1 LTRFWLFRLLSL
13 VAALT
18 LWLTVTGHTQESG
31 ISCDALEVG
40 KGCQTARQSSRDGN
54 EILASSAPNR
64 PSVTYTN
71 GKLTVAASNTSL
83 AEVLRA
89 ISTQTGTVIDFPA
102 GSAADRIVVR
112 EGPGTI
118 RHVLTNLLNG
128 SGFNYVILASPNA
141 PDELTRVILATADQP
156 ANFSP
161 QPANDQNNL
170 TPDQPKTIRDPLL
183 WTTPGRSSFLTSPKE
198 DPSVPVLSK
207 ALDAGSLQPP
217 TDPIPPDVLEQMMKD
232 RAQQLREQIQQP
244 Q

>member
-1 LTRFWLFRLLSL
+1 M
-13 VAALT
+13 
-18 LWLTVTGHTQESG
+18 TGHTQESG
-31 ISCDALEVG
+31 ISCNALDLG
-40 KGCQTARQSSRDGN
+40 KGCQTARQSSPDAN
-54 EILASSAPNR
+54 ETVAPSAPNR

-71 GKLTVAASNTSL
+71 GKLTVTASNTSL

-89 ISTQTGTVIDFPA
+89 ISAQTGTVIDFPA

-118 RHVLTNLLNG
+118 RHVLTHLLNG

-161 QPANDQNNL
+161 QPANDQKSV
-170 TPDQPKTIRDPLL
+170 TSDQPKTIRNPLL
-183 WTTPGRSSFLTSPKE
+183 WTPPNSSSFLTMPKE
-198 DPSVPVLSK
+198 DPSAPVLPK
-207 ALDAGSLQPP
+207 ALDSGSLQPP
-217 TDPIPPDVLEQMMKD
+217 TDPIPPEVLEQMMKD
-232 RAQQLREQIQQP
+232 RARQLREQVQQP

>member
-1 LTRFWLFRLLSL
+1 LTRSWPFRLFSL
-13 VAALT
+13 VAALPW
-18 LWLTVTGHTQESG
+18 WLIVTGHTQESG
-31 ISCDALEVG
+31 TSCNTLELG
-40 KGCQTARQSSRDGN
+40 SGCQTARQSSPHGN
-54 EILASSAPNR
+54 ETLAPSAPNR

-71 GKLTVAASNTSL
+71 GKLTVTASNTSL

-89 ISTQTGTVIDFPA
+89 ISAQTGTVIDFPA

-141 PDELTRVILATADQP
+141 PDELTRVILVTADRA

-161 QPANDQNNL
+161 QPANDQNSL
-170 TPDQPKTIRDPLL
+170 ISDQPKSAGDPLL
-183 WTTPGRSSFLTSPKE
+183 WTPPSDSLFLTSPKE
-198 DPSVPVLSK
+198 DPSAPVLPK
-207 ALDAGSLQPP
+207 ALDSGSLQPP
-217 TDPIPPDVLEQMMKD
+217 KDPIPPDVLEQMMKD
-232 RAQQLREQIQQP
+232 RARQLREQIQQP